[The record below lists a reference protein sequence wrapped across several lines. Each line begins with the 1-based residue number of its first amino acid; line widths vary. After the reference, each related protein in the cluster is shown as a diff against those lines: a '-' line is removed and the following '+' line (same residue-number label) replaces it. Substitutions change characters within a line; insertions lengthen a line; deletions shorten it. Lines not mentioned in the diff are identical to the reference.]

1 MAKNKSLT
9 EKDLTGFQVTPTT
22 TEKLYN
28 IFLEKYRR
36 VWDDAGSG
44 MREHDIEEVWEDI
57 LREIKSVEHVRKFST
72 MAESVDYLLEK
83 VNEAGW
89 NRIAIR
95 DPGHRDNFILVDRDF
110 AEKALVLG
118 SLP

>member
-1 MAKNKSLT
+1 MGKITK
-9 EKDLTGFQVTPTT
+9 KDLAGFQTTPTT
-22 TEKLYN
+22 TEKLYE

-44 MREHDIEEVWEDI
+44 MREHDIEEVWQDI
-57 LREIKSVEHVRKFST
+57 LRDIKGLEHVRKFST
-72 MAESVDYLLEK
+72 FAESVDYLLEK
-83 VNEAGW
+83 VNEAEW
-89 NRIAIR
+89 DRIAIR
-95 DPGHRDNFILVDRDF
+95 DPGHKDNFILVDRDF